1 VLFAISI
8 NKQIAFVMICLPLVY
23 KVLRQVLRGAK
34 GEELIAVLGRTA
46 RVQLITAVLISLAL
60 LI

>member
-1 VLFAISI
+1 
-8 NKQIAFVMICLPLVY
+8 LVY